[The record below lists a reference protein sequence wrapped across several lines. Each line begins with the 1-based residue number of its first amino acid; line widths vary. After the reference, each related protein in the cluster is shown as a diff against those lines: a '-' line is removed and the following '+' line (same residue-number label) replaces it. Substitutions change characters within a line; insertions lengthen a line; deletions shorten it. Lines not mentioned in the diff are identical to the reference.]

1 MGSSDPRAAA
11 GAIVAFLAAQDIYA
25 NNNPSPQRD
34 AAAVLTQAWWSH
46 QMSGNVASVSLGTS
60 SHQFVK
66 LATATGSRPA
76 AARMR
81 SWCRQPARSVRVQMQ
96 LHSTQPYA
104 MARGWDIS
112 GVSFDVYDAGGND
125 QHFANWTNN
134 YTSQGP
140 NPCAQARGFRLTTW
154 TYADGVVDTLTYG
167 NPWTPRAPAC
177 RASASRAWCR

>member
-1 MGSSDPRAAA
+1 MQTGTRAP
-11 GAIVAFLAAQDIYA
+11 YEYKC
-25 NNNPSPQRD
+25 SY
-34 AAAVLTQAWWSH
+34 T
-46 QMSGNVASVSLGTS
+46 
-60 SHQFVK
+60 
-66 LATATGSRPA
+66 
-76 AARMR
+76 
-81 SWCRQPARSVRVQMQ
+81 
-96 LHSTQPYA
+96 STQPYA

-167 NPWTPRAPAC
+167 NPVDSRVRAC
-177 RASASRAWCR
+177 RAWASRA